1 MVGMFSIFLWI
12 IGLFPVH
19 ILPEQESTPI
29 SQFEY
34 LVDPQ
39 NELTPE
45 QIIHRQDFKELSTRI
60 HNFGINSSS
69 IWLRFRVKSEKVD
82 HDRKFLVIN
91 NSGLDEAHF
100 FLANGE
106 KILSHQV
113 GGRVVDFYKKVIP
126 TNKIAFELD
135 LMGMQEADVYLKIK
149 SNNSKI
155 FSAYIADLQQVNQK
169 MNLQNILFGIFTGI
183 MAGLIVYN
191 LFLFFAFRDKIY
203 LLYTLHALLVW
214 FAKSSVFGYTQELL
228 WPSWEWMNVRSIILF
243 GSLAGVS
250 VTLFANS
257 FLAIP
262 KYTPKLRIGVNIL
275 LGVFVFV
282 ALDTVFFSQTAGY
295 RIYLL
300 TIGILSISIW
310 FIGFRILRKG
320 HLPARY
326 FIIAWTVFALGA
338 LAHILIELGLIPFSA
353 FSVYILP
360 LAATLQVI
368 LFSFALADRKSILE
382 SEKEKEQYDIMKV
395 LKQNESLI
403 IEQNELLEEKV
414 KQRTEELEYTL
425 HNLQSTQTQMVNQ
438 EKMASLGQL
447 TAGIAHEINNPINFV
462 SSNISPLRRDIGD
475 LLDIVELYRKKGKS
489 EFSAESQREIEK
501 LEREIEFEYIL
512 QEIDQLLRGME
523 EGAKRTVEIVKGLR
537 LFSRVDEQDV
547 KKVDIHDGINSTLVL
562 LNSAMAGKIKIIKE
576 YGNIPLVEC
585 LAGKMNQVF
594 MNIITNAIHAL
605 LEYSGTSEPTLTI
618 RTSLLGEKVRIEIED
633 NGPGMPNHVKQRIFE
648 PFFTTKAVG
657 KGTGLGLSI
666 VYTIIENHKGTLQVD
681 TAEGK
686 GTNFIITIPIYQTTP
701 YND

>member
-1 MVGMFSIFLWI
+1 MIGLFSIFLWI
-12 IGLFPVH
+12 VGLFPIH
-19 ILPEQESTPI
+19 ILPEQEAIPI
-29 SQFEY
+29 SHFEY
-34 LVDPQ
+34 LVDTRDD
-39 NELTPE
+39 LTPQ
-45 QIIHRQDFKELSTRI
+45 QIINRKDFKELTKRI
-60 HNFGINSSS
+60 HNFGINSNS
-69 IWLRFRVKSEKVD
+69 IWLRFRVKSANLTD
-82 HDRKFLVIN
+82 QRKFLVIN
-91 NSGLDEAHF
+91 NSGLNEAHY

-106 KILSHQV
+106 EIFSHQI
-113 GGRVVDFYKKVIP
+113 GGRIVDFYKKIIP
-126 TNKIAFELD
+126 TSKIAFELD
-135 LMGMQEADVYLKIK
+135 LFGMEEADVYLKIK

-155 FSAYIADLQQVNQK
+155 FSAYIADLQQVNHK
-169 MNLQNILFGIFTGI
+169 MNLLNILFGIFTGI
-183 MAGLIVYN
+183 LAGLIVYN
-191 LFLFFAFRDKIY
+191 LFLYFAFRDNIY
-203 LLYTLHALLVW
+203 LMYALHTLLVW
-214 FAKSSVFGYTQELL
+214 FAKSSVFGFTQELL
-228 WPSWEWMNVRSIILF
+228 WPNWEWMNIRSIILF
-243 GSLAGVS
+243 GSLTGIS
-250 VTLFANS
+250 VTLFANR

-262 KYTPKLRIGVNIL
+262 RYTPKLKIGVTIL
-275 LGVFVFV
+275 LGIFIFL
-282 ALDTVFFSQTAGY
+282 ALDIIFFSQASSY
-295 RIYLL
+295 ALYLL
-300 TIGILSISIW
+300 AIGILSMFIW
-310 FIGFRILRKG
+310 FIGFRVLKKG
-320 HLPARY
+320 YLPARY
-326 FIIAWTVFALGA
+326 FIIAWTVYALGA
-338 LAHILIELGLIPFSA
+338 VAHILIELGLIPFSS

-368 LFSFALADRKSILE
+368 LFSFALADRKRILE
-382 SEKEKEQYDIMKV
+382 SQKEKEQYDIMKV

-475 LLDIVELYRKKGKS
+475 LLEIVELYRQKGKV
-489 EFSAESQREIEK
+489 EFSAESQKEIDK

-547 KKVDIHDGINSTLVL
+547 KKVDIHDGINSTIVL
-562 LNSAMAGKIKIIKE
+562 LNSAMAGKINIIKE
-576 YGNIPLVEC
+576 YGNIPHIEC

-605 LEYSGTSEPTLTI
+605 LEHPGIENPTLTI
-618 RTSLLGEKVRIEIED
+618 RTSLMGEKARIEIED
-633 NGPGMPNHVKQRIFE
+633 NGPGMPSHVKKRIFE

-666 VYTIIENHKGTLQVD
+666 VYTIIENHKGTLTVD

-686 GTNFIITIPIYQTTP
+686 GTNFIITLPIYQTTP

>member
-1 MVGMFSIFLWI
+1 MVGLFAIFLWI
-12 IGLFPVH
+12 IGLFPIH
-19 ILPEQESTPI
+19 ILPEQEAIPV

-34 LVDPQ
+34 LVDPG

-45 QIIHRQDFKELSTRI
+45 QIVQRQDFMELSKKI

-69 IWLRFRVKSEKVD
+69 IWLRFRVKSENLND
-82 HDRKFLVIN
+82 ERKFLVIN

-100 FLANGE
+100 FLAKGE
-106 KILSHQV
+106 KILSHQM
-113 GGRVVDFYKKVIP
+113 GGRVVDFYDKVIP

-135 LMGMQEADVYLKIK
+135 LLGMQEADVYLKIK

-155 FSAYIADLQQVNQK
+155 FSAYIADLQQVNYK
-169 MNLQNILFGIFTGI
+169 MNLQNILFGVFTGI
-183 MAGLIVYN
+183 LAGLIVYN
-191 LFLFFAFRDKIY
+191 LFLFFAFRDKVY
-203 LLYTLHALLVW
+203 MLYTVHTVLIW
-214 FAKSSVFGYTQELL
+214 FAKSSIFGYTQELL
-228 WPSWEWMNVRSIILF
+228 WPNWEWMNVRSIVLF
-243 GSLAGVS
+243 GSLTGIS
-250 VTLFANS
+250 ITLFAKE
-257 FLAIP
+257 FLAISR
-262 KYTPKLRIGVNIL
+262 YTPKLKIGITIL
-275 LGVFVFV
+275 LGIFVFV
-282 ALDTVFFSQTAGY
+282 VLDNVFISQVAGY
-295 RIYLL
+295 RLYLFAL
-300 TIGILSISIW
+300 GLLSIFVW
-310 FIGFRILRKG
+310 FVGFRVFRKG
-320 HLPARY
+320 YLPARY

-338 LAHILIELGLIPFSA
+338 LVHICIEFGLMPFSS

-360 LAATLQVI
+360 LAATLQVV
-368 LFSFALADRKSILE
+368 LFSFSLADRKSILE

-462 SSNISPLRRDIGD
+462 SSNISPLRRDISD
-475 LLDIVELYRKKGKS
+475 LLEVVELYRKKGKL
-489 EFSAESQREIEK
+489 EFSDESQKDIDR
-501 LEREIEFEYIL
+501 LEREIEFDYIL

-523 EGAKRTVEIVKGLR
+523 DGAKRTVEIVKGLR

-562 LNSAMAGKIKIIKE
+562 LNSAMAGKIKVNKE
-576 YGNIPLVEC
+576 FGNIPMVEC

-605 LEYSGTSEPTLTI
+605 LDNGRISDPTLTI
-618 RTSLLGEKVRIEIED
+618 RTSQLGEKIKIEIED
-633 NGPGMPNHVKQRIFE
+633 NGPGMPTHVKQRIFE

-666 VYTIIENHKGTLQVD
+666 VYTIIENHKGTLHVD
-681 TAEGK
+681 TAEGR
-686 GTNFIITIPIYQTTP
+686 GTNFIITIPIFQTTP

>member
-1 MVGMFSIFLWI
+1 MIGLFSIFIWVF
-12 IGLFPVH
+12 GLFPIY
-19 ILPEQESTPI
+19 ILPEQESIPI

-34 LVDPQ
+34 LVDAD
-39 NELTPE
+39 NDLTPE
-45 QIIHRQDFKELSTRI
+45 QIIYREDFKELSKRI
-60 HNFGINSSS
+60 HNFGINGNS
-69 IWLRFRVKSEKVD
+69 IWLRFRIKSENLTD
-82 HDRKFLVIN
+82 ERKFLVIN

-100 FLANGE
+100 FLASGE
-106 KILSHQV
+106 KIISHQV
-113 GGRVVDFYKKVIP
+113 GGRVVDFHQKIIP

-135 LMGMQEADVYLKIK
+135 LSGIAEADVYLKIK

-183 MAGLIVYN
+183 LAGLIVYN
-191 LFLFFAFRDKIY
+191 SFLFFAFRDRIY
-203 LLYTLHALLVW
+203 LMYSTHTLLLW
-214 FAKSSVFGYTQELL
+214 FAESSIFGYTQELL
-228 WPSWEWMNVRSIILF
+228 WPDWEWMNVRSIVIF
-243 GSLAGVS
+243 GALTGIS
-250 VTLFANS
+250 VTLFAKH
-257 FLAIP
+257 FLSIA
-262 KYTPKLRIGVNIL
+262 KYTPKLKIGVHIL
-275 LGVFVFV
+275 IGIFVFV
-282 ALDTVFFSQTAGY
+282 ILDIVFFSQTVG
-295 RIYLL
+295 YLL
-300 TIGILSISIW
+300 YLLAIGVLSVFIW
-310 FIGFRILRKG
+310 FIGFRVLRKG
-320 HLPARY
+320 YLPARY
-326 FIIAWTVFALGA
+326 FIIAWTVFAMGA
-338 LAHILIELGLIPFSA
+338 LAHILVELGLIPFSY

-360 LAATLQVI
+360 LAVTLQAI
-368 LFSFALADRKSILE
+368 LFSFSLADRKSILE

-395 LKQNESLI
+395 LRQNESLI

-475 LLDIVELYRKKGKS
+475 LLEVVELYRKKGKL
-489 EFSAESQREIEK
+489 EFSADSQKEIEK
-501 LEREIEFEYIL
+501 MERDIEFDYIL

-523 EGAKRTVEIVKGLR
+523 DGAKRTVEIVKGLR

-562 LNSAMAGKIKIIKE
+562 LNSTMAGKIKIVKE

-594 MNIITNAIHAL
+594 MNIITNAIHAML
-605 LEYSGTSEPTLTI
+605 DFGKTSEPTLTI
-618 RTSLLGEKVRIEIED
+618 RTSLLGEKIKIEIED

-666 VYTIIENHKGTLQVD
+666 VYTIIENHKGTLHVE
-681 TAEGK
+681 TAEGR

>member
-1 MVGMFSIFLWI
+1 MVGLFSIILWI
-12 IGLFPVH
+12 VGLFPIH
-19 ILPEQESTPI
+19 ILPEQEAIPV

-34 LVDPQ
+34 LVDPG
-39 NELTPE
+39 NEFTPE
-45 QIIHRQDFKELSTRI
+45 QIIHRKDFRELAKRI

-69 IWLRFRVKSEKVD
+69 IWLRFRVKSESLD
-82 HDRKFLVIN
+82 DQRKFLVIN

-106 KILSHQV
+106 KILSYQM
-113 GGRVVDFYKKVIP
+113 GGRVVDFHKKIIP

-135 LMGMQEADVYLKIK
+135 LSGMQEADVYLKIK

-155 FSAYIADLQQVNQK
+155 FSAYIADLQQVNYK
-169 MNLQNILFGIFTGI
+169 MNLQNILFGVFTGI
-183 MAGLIVYN
+183 LAGLIVYN
-191 LFLFFAFRDKIY
+191 LFLFIAFRDKVYI
-203 LLYTLHALLVW
+203 LYTIHTILIW
-214 FAKSSVFGYTQELL
+214 FAKSSIFGYTQELL
-228 WPSWEWMNVRSIILF
+228 WPSWEWMNVRSIVLF
-243 GSLAGVS
+243 GSLTGIS
-250 VTLFANS
+250 ITLFAKE
-257 FLAIP
+257 FLAISR
-262 KYTPKLRIGVNIL
+262 YTPKLKIGITFLVGI
-275 LGVFVFV
+275 FVFV
-282 ALDTVFFSQTAGY
+282 VLDNIFFSQMAGY

-300 TIGILSISIW
+300 AIGLLSVFVW
-310 FIGFRILRKG
+310 FIGFRVLRKG
-320 HLPARY
+320 YLPARY
-326 FIIAWTVFALGA
+326 FIIAWTVFAMGA
-338 LAHILIELGLIPFSA
+338 LVHISIELGLIPFSS

-475 LLDIVELYRKKGKS
+475 LLEVVELYRKKGKL
-489 EFSAESQREIEK
+489 EFSPESQKEIDK

-523 EGAKRTVEIVKGLR
+523 DGAKRTVEIVKGLR

-562 LNSAMAGKIKIIKE
+562 LNSAMAGKIKVNKE
-576 YGNIPLVEC
+576 FGNIPMVEC

-605 LEYSGTSEPTLTI
+605 LDHAKIAEPTLTI
-618 RTSLLGEKVRIEIED
+618 RTSLLGEKIKIEIED
-633 NGPGMPNHVKQRIFE
+633 NGPGMPSHVKQRIFE

-666 VYTIIENHKGTLQVD
+666 VYTIIENHKGTLHVD
-681 TAEGK
+681 TAEGR
-686 GTNFIITIPIYQTTP
+686 GTNFIITLPIYQTTP